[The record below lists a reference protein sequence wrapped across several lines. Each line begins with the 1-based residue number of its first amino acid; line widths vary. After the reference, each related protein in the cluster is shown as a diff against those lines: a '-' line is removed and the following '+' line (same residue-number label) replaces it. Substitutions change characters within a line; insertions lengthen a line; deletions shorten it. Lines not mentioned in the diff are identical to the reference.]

1 MKTIWEPAC
10 RQEILDR
17 FEKFT
22 SDRRPAW
29 GSMTAA
35 QTLAH
40 LTDPMKTALG
50 EIKTATM
57 EDAIDVVERAVA
69 AGGLPAADAVGYRVV
84 HPGPNLRGHQLL
96 TPEVLKELRAA
107 YRTLIASKLNI
118 SDALAAIREMIA
130 SGGAGEHVVYLA
142 DFIASSERGII
153 K

>member
-22 SDRRPAW
+22 SDRRPAC

-50 EIKTATM
+50 EIK
-57 EDAIDVVERAVA
+57 A
-69 AGGLPAADAVGYRVV
+69 AAQ
-84 HPGPNLRGHQLL
+84 PGPFRN
-96 TPEVLKELRAA
+96 PIF
-107 YRTLIASKLNI
+107 RTLIIYCLPWPKGAPTAPEFVHAHEEHFADNLT
-118 SDALAAIREMIA
+118 ALR
-130 SGGAGEHVVYLA
+130 STLDKFVKAGEGAHHEPHPSFGRLSGRAWGRLTYRHL
-142 DFIASSERGII
+142 DHHLRQFGM
-153 K
+153 